1 MSYCYDFFC
10 YACGTACAAG
20 DNFFCPGCGDPLSVR
35 AQATPAPG
43 LFRDSPRDLWHY
55 QDLLPIASWEHVVTL
70 GEGATPLLAAP
81 RLSAHSGC
89 RVDLKNEAANPTG
102 AFKDRQISVGISH
115 AREIGKSTVAVVS
128 SGNVACATAAYAARA
143 GMRAVLFMHA
153 HAAPEKIRQCAVYG
167 AKVIC
172 VNSPAPSKVFELCLE
187 ACAKFGWY
195 HLSTAGMY
203 EPFNVEGAKTIAYE
217 LYQQYDGDLPEWIVA
232 PVGGGGLLG
241 AIWRGFLDLQRL
253 GLIEKPP
260 RLAGAQAEGCALL
273 KQCIAEGWSFQ
284 EHLKHPWPDPE
295 TIAGG
300 IADDILF
307 DGHTVLPAIR
317 ETDGA
322 AIAVSENA
330 IRQAILRLASTE
342 GMFVEPSCA
351 VTVAALEQLPGV
363 RPETGVCCV
372 LTGSGFKDP
381 GAVRGL
387 LPEPARVGLNLG
399 EVEAAL

>member
-1 MSYCYDFFC
+1 MSNGYDFFC
-10 YACGTACAAG
+10 YACGTVCAAG
-20 DNFFCPGCGDPLSVR
+20 VDFHCASCGDPLSIR
-35 AQATPAPG
+35 SQGQPSDELLRQP
-43 LFRDSPRDLWHY
+43 SRDLWHY
-55 QDLLPIASWEHVVTL
+55 FDLLPIAGREHIVSL
-70 GEGATPLLAAP
+70 GEGATPLLHAP
-81 RLSAHSGC
+81 RLSAQTGC

-115 AREIGKSTVAVVS
+115 AREIGKDTVAVVS

-172 VNSPAPSKVFELCLE
+172 VDSPAPSKVFELCLE
-187 ACAKFGWY
+187 ACEKFGWY

-217 LYQQYDGDLPEWIVA
+217 LYQQYAGDLPEWIVA

-253 GLIEKPP
+253 GLIERPP
-260 RLAGAQAEGCALL
+260 RLAGVQAEGCAPL
-273 KQCIAEGWSFQ
+273 KQSIAEGWNFQ
-284 EHLKHPWPDPE
+284 EHLKHPWPDPK

-307 DGHTVLPAIR
+307 DGHTILPAIR
-317 ETDGA
+317 ETNGA
-322 AIAVSENA
+322 GMAVSDDA
-330 IRQAILRLASTE
+330 IRAAILRLAQAE
-342 GMFVEPSCA
+342 GVFVEPSCA
-351 VTVAALEQLPGV
+351 VTIAALDQLPGLG
-363 RPETGVCCV
+363 PETSVCCI

-381 GAVRGL
+381 RAVQGL
-387 LPEPARVGLNLG
+387 LPEPARIGLSLS